1 MESFSNHHN
10 ITVSQDSNNNC
21 NYYTNSNI
29 MSFAAKV
36 AGSTVAVLGVSAALG
51 MPQRHERDAFD
62 DKNYRPGHGKKF
74 KTAHPFLTIS
84 IIYQKHPTSR
94 EHESSKVFKKITKGV
109 SNADN
114 P

>member
-10 ITVSQDSNNNC
+10 ITVSQDSNNNY

-74 KTAHPFLTIS
+74 KTA
-84 IIYQKHPTSR
+84 Q
-94 EHESSKVFKKITKGV
+94 
-109 SNADN
+109 
-114 P
+114 